1 MMKLR
6 LLFLLLFFGAS
17 IGICRAQV
25 TYKQAL
31 GTASIS
37 FPSRPSEKKDEDLS
51 LFSLPGDSA
60 TYAAMIVKQ
69 AYTYRKYI
77 DTLYKTLQANVQA
90 TVPNCKMVYS
100 KKIKI
105 NDFNAVEFKYIDN
118 RDASKPLYVYQRAV
132 CVDENMYSFTFSTP
146 YDDVKKLTTA
156 RNNFFA
162 SFVIR

>member
-1 MMKLR
+1 MKLR
-6 LLFLLLFFGAS
+6 LLFFLLIFGAAM
-17 IGICRAQV
+17 GICQAQV
-25 TYKQAL
+25 IYKQAL
-31 GTASIS
+31 GTAAIT
-37 FPSRPSEKKDEDLS
+37 FPSRPSEKKDNELS
-51 LFSLPGDSA
+51 LYSLPGDSVN
-60 TYAAMIVKQ
+60 YAAMIVRQ
-69 AYTYRKYI
+69 AYMYRKYI
-77 DTLYKTLQANVQA
+77 DTLYKTLQENIQS
-90 TVPNCKMVYS
+90 TVPNCKMIYS

-118 RDASKPLYVYQRAV
+118 RDANKPLYVYQRAV